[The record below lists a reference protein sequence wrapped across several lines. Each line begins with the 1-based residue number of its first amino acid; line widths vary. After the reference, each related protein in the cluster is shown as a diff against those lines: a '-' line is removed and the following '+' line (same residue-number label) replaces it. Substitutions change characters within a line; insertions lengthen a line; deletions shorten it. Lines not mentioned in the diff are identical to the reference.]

1 MKRHKILFIARSYPS
16 NDNPIRGVFIKEH
29 AKAVSLYEE
38 VVVLTSEFDLKVQGL
53 YKINDSIEDG
63 IRVLRVRYSKSRIPK
78 TTYLIY
84 IWGMFRAFKRILGKG
99 FLPDVIHAHVYS
111 AGVPAVLLGKRYGMP
126 VLISEHFS
134 SFPRGMIRGFEKLKA
149 IFALNKANLV
159 TTVSEDLSKH
169 IKIYGIRNR
178 FKVVP
183 NTVNT
188 KIFYPAIK
196 RQSPIP
202 KRLLLVAL
210 LNPIKGIPYL
220 LEALAILGKERNDF
234 ILDIVGDGP
243 KREEYERLAIELGIE
258 DMVKFYGL
266 KTKEQVA
273 KFMRNADFFVLP
285 SIWENLPCVLIEA
298 MASGLPIV
306 TTKVGG
312 IPEMVD
318 KKIGLLVPPKN
329 VKALS
334 EAIDYMLE
342 HYQDYAKEKIAS
354 YARRRFSYEVVGEEF
369 DKIYRNLKGNK

>member
-1 MKRHKILFIARSYPS
+1 MGRYRILFIARRFPS
-16 NDNPIRGVFIKEH
+16 KRNPVSSIFIKEH
-29 AKAVSLYEE
+29 ANAVSLYED
-38 VVVLTSEFDLKVQGL
+38 VVVITSEYDSRLSAL
-53 YKINDSIEDG
+53 YRIDDNNEEGMRI
-63 IRVLRVRYSKSRIPK
+63 LRLYYRKSPIPK
-78 TTYLIY
+78 TSYLLY
-84 IWGMFRAFKRILGKG
+84 IWGIFNAFRKLKREG
-99 FLPDVIHAHVYS
+99 FIPDVIHAHIYS
-111 AGVPAVLLGKRYGMP
+111 TGVPAILLGKYYGIP

-149 IFALNKANLV
+149 IFALNKANLI

-169 IKIYGIRNR
+169 IKIYGIRNK

-188 KIFYPAIK
+188 KVFYPAIK

-243 KREEYERLAIELGIE
+243 KREEYERLAIELDIE

-329 VKALS
+329 AKALS

-342 HYQDYAKEKIAS
+342 HYQDYSKEKIAS